1 MRGNAAVV
9 LLCLAATIAGVAADA
24 PQGTQRRPADT
35 PAAADTLHQKALR
48 AGGRLQERL
57 EEEAIVPSTTI
68 RDLAANSPDIV
79 IGQVLGRRGHLA
91 ADGRS
96 VRTDV
101 VLKVQQTVR
110 GGSRPGQLITIAI
123 PGGSFRFSDGTKA
136 RQYLEYYRPV
146 RDQER
151 YLFFLRRSSTGL
163 VVRGDLAYE
172 WAAGP
177 QGQFELNFAEDKV
190 VSGVLERKHPI
201 RIRYEGTSIKDL
213 LVEVRAATRR

>member
-9 LLCLAATIAGVAADA
+9 LLCLAATSASVAADG
-24 PQGTQRRPADT
+24 PQGTRRRPADT
-35 PAAADTLHQKALR
+35 PAADTLHQKARR
-48 AGGRLQERL
+48 AGGSLQEVL
-57 EEEAIVPSTTI
+57 KEEAIVPSTTI

-79 IGQVLGRRGHLA
+79 IGQVLGHRGHLA
-91 ADGRS
+91 PDGRS

-123 PGGSFRFSDGTKA
+123 PGGSFRFSDGATA
-136 RQYLEYYRPV
+136 RQYREHYRPV

-163 VVRGDLAYE
+163 VVRGDVAYE
-172 WAAGP
+172 WSVGP

-190 VSGVLERKHPI
+190 VSGVLERNHPI
-201 RIRYEGTSIKDL
+201 RTRYEGTSIKDL